1 MTATMTEHDAALAVL
16 RSNGGPTVLAGSR
29 QERTVDTRIT
39 TEALTALEAAARAA
53 AVAAER
59 ALAAAE
65 VLDEVMAVLAEP
77 HTRHATLSPC
87 RDTASGIASLSPRER
102 EVLALVAE
110 GRTNK
115 EIADALDVSSNTVK
129 THVTALLTKLR
140 ADSRVQ
146 LATMATRQD
155 MHRRVVSRVPID
167 SVPAAEAHSRR

>member
-1 MTATMTEHDAALAVL
+1 M
-16 RSNGGPTVLAGSR
+16 
-29 QERTVDTRIT
+29 
-39 TEALTALEAAARAA
+39 
-53 AVAAER
+53 
-59 ALAAAE
+59 
-65 VLDEVMAVLAEP
+65 
-77 HTRHATLSPC
+77 
-87 RDTASGIASLSPRER
+87 LSPRER

-167 SVPAAEAHSRR
+167 TVPITEAQQRQ